1 MLPRM
6 SRIDVSLHN
15 TNSDLTPCDTATK
28 VVCFAVFFVLYHA
41 VSQQQQLSNVSSST
55 EHGHRHLQQY
65 KPPPL
70 TPKSAAATH
79 STSQTKTGDPNLTRA
94 QKAVRVA
101 FYLWLS
107 LLNLLA
113 TSTLWARAADAFD
126 SNAAPRLFGCL
137 GAGATLGE
145 RHVHVYKDFG
155 CALAR
160 LTI

>member
-1 MLPRM
+1 MPQ
-6 SRIDVSLHN
+6 SRVL
-15 TNSDLTPCDTATK
+15 
-28 VVCFAVFFVLYHA
+28 CFAVFFVLYHA
-41 VSQQQQLSNVSSST
+41 VSQQQTLSNVSSST

-70 TPKSAAATH
+70 SPKSAAATH
-79 STSQTKTGDPNLTRA
+79 TSSQTKTGDPSLTRA
-94 QKAVRVA
+94 QRAVRIA

-126 SNAAPRLFGCL
+126 SDAASRLFGCL
-137 GAGATLGE
+137 GAGATLGK
-145 RHVHVYKDFG
+145 RHVHVYGDDNSATAG
-155 CALAR
+155 